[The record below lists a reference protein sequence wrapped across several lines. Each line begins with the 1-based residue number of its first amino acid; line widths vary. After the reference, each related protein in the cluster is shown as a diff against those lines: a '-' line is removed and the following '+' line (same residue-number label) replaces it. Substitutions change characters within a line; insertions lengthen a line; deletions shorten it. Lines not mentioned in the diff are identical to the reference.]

1 MQGGIENVV
10 DGLACKRG
18 REGGREGGGYG
29 GHTIHQERYRQPFN
43 ASRWGDHMGFSWTLA
58 IKRNTVNYCVAV
70 EK

>member
-1 MQGGIENVV
+1 MQ
-10 DGLACKRG
+10 A